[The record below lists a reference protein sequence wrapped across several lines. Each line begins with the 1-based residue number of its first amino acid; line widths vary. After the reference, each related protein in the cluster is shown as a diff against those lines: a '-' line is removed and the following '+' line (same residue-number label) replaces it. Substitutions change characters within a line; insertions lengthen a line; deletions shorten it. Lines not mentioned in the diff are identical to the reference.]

1 VEDSEV
7 LLVLVPVVL
16 AGVAQI
22 LVIRFDPLPATA
34 VPLDLGRT
42 WRGARLFGAH
52 KTIRGVVVM
61 TVACAVAT
69 AVVMPRLLPPE
80 DEPSTGWFWFGALVG
95 LGYVVAELPNSF
107 VKRRLG
113 IEAGEASARHRG
125 WQFVVDEGDS
135 VVGVVVV
142 VGLLT
147 PVSWTWLALAGAAGF
162 LLHVVVDRLLHTT
175 GVKPSVART
184 ADDHR

>member
-16 AGVAQI
+16 AGLAQT
-22 LVIRFDPLPATA
+22 LVIRFDPLPGTA

-42 WRGARLFGAH
+42 WRGARLLGAH
-52 KTIRGVVVM
+52 KTVRGVVVM
-61 TVACAVAT
+61 TVACAIASG
-69 AVVMPRLLPPE
+69 VVMPLLLPDG

-95 LGYVVAELPNSF
+95 LGYVAAELPNSF

-113 IEAGEASARHRG
+113 IDAGADSADHRAC
-125 WQFVVDEGDS
+125 QYVADQGDS

-142 VGLLT
+142 VALLV
-147 PVSWTWLALAGAAGF
+147 PVSWVWLTLAAVLGF
-162 LLHVVVDRLLHTT
+162 LLHVVVDRLLHAT
-175 GVKPSVART
+175 GVKPPAVREAGRP
-184 ADDHR
+184 